1 MGEVFCEKV
10 ENRGVFVKKVESE
23 GFVKKVDNGGF
34 VKKWTFPQRRVHY
47 VFFILHFT
55 YWGGIRAQRT
65 PLSTGLCDT
74 LNVPTFAMAEPHYGG
89 LIMNKTGFHFS
100 LL

>member
-1 MGEVFCEKV
+1 MGKFFCEKV

-23 GFVKKVDNGGF
+23 GF

-55 YWGGIRAQRT
+55 YFTYAPNAPPCLQ
-65 PLSTGLCDT
+65 
-74 LNVPTFAMAEPHYGG
+74 A
-89 LIMNKTGFHFS
+89 
-100 LL
+100 

>member
-23 GFVKKVDNGGF
+23 GFVKKADNGGF
-34 VKKWTFPQRRVHY
+34 LKKWTFPQCRVHY

-55 YWGGIRAQRT
+55 YWGGAYA
-65 PLSTGLCDT
+65 P
-74 LNVPTFAMAEPHYGG
+74 NAPP
-89 LIMNKTGFHFS
+89 
-100 LL
+100 